1 MLIMPSFKKS
11 SIVEQFQGNY
21 LKYLWIQTWMKWL
34 ISFFFGE
41 MSQDVS
47 CLSAILAGLVIS
59 LLQRAMDS
67 YYKLRQ
73 LFYYKVRHGLLRV
86 ATGIT
91 KCDGFIK
98 NCNRYYKVQWLLQI
112 VTLQRRFVACRT
124 GAIFSRFSSKRQ
136 GKELFFL
143 VQKSAKSRA
152 GSAGY
157 KNILE

>member
-1 MLIMPSFKKS
+1 
-11 SIVEQFQGNY
+11 
-21 LKYLWIQTWMKWL
+21 
-34 ISFFFGE
+34 
-41 MSQDVS
+41 MSEDVS
-47 CLSAILAGLVIS
+47 CLSAILAGLMIS

-98 NCNRYYKVQWLLQI
+98 NCDRYYKVQWLLQI

-143 VQKSAKSRA
+143 IQKTRKVGPVLQGTKTFLNRLLRLLLTDRLSDTLARSNAKSCF
-152 GSAGY
+152 
-157 KNILE
+157 